1 MEFFTTLWTG
11 IVATWRAVR
20 LFFFTLF
27 YESYVL
33 QAILIVFLLCLPL
46 LIRLCRRW
54 RMVKKIKKV
63 CKAHGYTFT
72 AHRKSYLLGNFK
84 HADCEFSIQTKTRA
98 YAVKLITTP
107 TKNHHL
113 RLLDETNLELVRRD
127 RLFGAN
133 STRQQEMQRLSRMPR
148 AVRWYPHSEWS
159 FFTYADR
166 DLPTESVLLCYPTP
180 RGVSYKRPRSTLAAN
195 NDYELVALA
204 DGMMVWG
211 MIYHTPEGFLK
222 KLNSLKENYTLYSN

>member
-1 MEFFTTLWTG
+1 MAFLENLWAGT
-11 IVATWRAVR
+11 VSAWHATR

-33 QAILIVFLLCLPL
+33 QALFVLFLICLPS
-46 LIRLCRRW
+46 LIRLCRRA
-54 RMVKKIKKV
+54 RMVHRIKQV
-63 CKAHGYTFT
+63 CKQHGYVFT
-72 AHRKSYLLGNFK
+72 AHRKTYLFGNFK

-98 YAVKLITTP
+98 FAVKLITTP

-127 RLFGAN
+127 RIGSAN
-133 STRQQEMQRLSRMPR
+133 STRQQRAKLTRLPT
-148 AVRWYPHSEWS
+148 AVRWYPHPEWS

-166 DLPTESVLLCYPTP
+166 DLPTESILLCYPTP
-180 RGVSYKRPRSTLAAN
+180 RGVSYKRPRSTLSAS
-195 NDYELVALA
+195 NDYELVSLS
-204 DGMMVWG
+204 DGMMIWG

-222 KLNSLKENYTLYSN
+222 KLDTLGENYRLYTE